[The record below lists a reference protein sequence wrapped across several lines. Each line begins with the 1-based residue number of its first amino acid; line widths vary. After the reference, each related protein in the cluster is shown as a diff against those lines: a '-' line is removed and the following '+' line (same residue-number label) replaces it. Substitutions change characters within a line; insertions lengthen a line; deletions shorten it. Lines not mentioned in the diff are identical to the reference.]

1 MAQIATI
8 SLPGRRVTPTVHVK
22 WGNTDIAMGSGHPIV
37 VQSMA
42 NTPTADVEQTVAQ
55 VLELARAGSEL
66 VRLTVNTPE
75 AAKAVAVIR
84 DRLDQAGCSVPL
96 IGDFHYNGHKLLRDV
111 PECARALSKYR
122 INPGNVGKGDARDE
136 HFCQMVEVAI
146 REDKP
151 VRIGVN
157 WGSLDQE
164 LFARMMDENA
174 KRPVPLPPSD
184 VLREALVE
192 SAVASAKRAMDVGL
206 PAEKIVLSAKVS
218 GVPDLVHVY
227 EELARRSPGTPSLQA

>member
-96 IGDFHYNGHKLLRDV
+96 SGDFQYNGHKLLRDV
-111 PECARALSKYR
+111 PECALALS
-122 INPGNVGKGDARDE
+122 
-136 HFCQMVEVAI
+136 
-146 REDKP
+146 
-151 VRIGVN
+151 
-157 WGSLDQE
+157 
-164 LFARMMDENA
+164 
-174 KRPVPLPPSD
+174 
-184 VLREALVE
+184 
-192 SAVASAKRAMDVGL
+192 
-206 PAEKIVLSAKVS
+206 
-218 GVPDLVHVY
+218 
-227 EELARRSPGTPSLQA
+227 

>member
-122 INPGNVGKGDARDE
+122 INPGNVGKGDAKDE
-136 HFCQMVEVAI
+136 HFCQMVE
-146 REDKP
+146 P
-151 VRIGVN
+151 P
-157 WGSLDQE
+157 
-164 LFARMMDENA
+164 
-174 KRPVPLPPSD
+174 RPVLYRDNTTAHLQPIFFIQGKCRPVCTGISQNLRNACNSIPL
-184 VLREALVE
+184 
-192 SAVASAKRAMDVGL
+192 
-206 PAEKIVLSAKVS
+206 
-218 GVPDLVHVY
+218 
-227 EELARRSPGTPSLQA
+227 LQ

>member
-111 PECARALSKYR
+111 PECVSTLLLNTAAITLRSIARS
-122 INPGNVGKGDARDE
+122 VT
-136 HFCQMVEVAI
+136 
-146 REDKP
+146 
-151 VRIGVN
+151 
-157 WGSLDQE
+157 
-164 LFARMMDENA
+164 
-174 KRPVPLPPSD
+174 
-184 VLREALVE
+184 
-192 SAVASAKRAMDVGL
+192 
-206 PAEKIVLSAKVS
+206 
-218 GVPDLVHVY
+218 
-227 EELARRSPGTPSLQA
+227 RSPPAMFSHHLPLLFVPIQP